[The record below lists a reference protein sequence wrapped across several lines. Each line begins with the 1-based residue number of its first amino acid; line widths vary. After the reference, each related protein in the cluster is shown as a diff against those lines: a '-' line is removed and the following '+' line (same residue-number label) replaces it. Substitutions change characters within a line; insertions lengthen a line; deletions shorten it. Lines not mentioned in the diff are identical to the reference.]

1 MARPVTEA
9 FAREVELFRRH
20 GGTLRMSEALRL
32 GIRRK
37 TLYAMRDAS
46 VIEPLSRGLFRL
58 ASLEPLG
65 NPDLVTVAARVP
77 QGVLC
82 LISALAFHELTTQVP
97 HAVDVALE
105 RGTRKPRLDYPPT
118 RFFWFSG
125 PAFHEGIEA
134 NKVDGASVR
143 VYDPEKTLTDCFRYR
158 NQLGMDVVLEALRLW
173 RERRR
178 KKLDALLKYAR
189 MRHVERAMRPYVET
203 IP

>member
-1 MARPVTEA
+1 VVRSVAQT
-9 FAREVELFRRH
+9 FTREVELFRRH
-20 GGTLRMSEALRL
+20 GGSLRMSEALRL
-32 GIRRK
+32 GVSRK
-37 TLYAMRDAS
+37 TLYAMRDAG
-46 VIEPLSRGLFRL
+46 VVDPLSRGLFRL

-77 QGVLC
+77 KGVLC

-105 RGTRKPRLDYPPT
+105 RGARKPGLDYPPT

-125 PAFHEGIEA
+125 PAFHEGIEMHRL
-134 NKVDGASVR
+134 DGAPVR
-143 VYDPEKTLTDCFRYR
+143 VYDPEKTLADCFRYR
-158 NQLGMDVVLEALRLW
+158 NQIGMDVVLEALRLW

-189 MRHVERAMRPYVET
+189 IRHVERAMRPYLEAM
-203 IP
+203 P